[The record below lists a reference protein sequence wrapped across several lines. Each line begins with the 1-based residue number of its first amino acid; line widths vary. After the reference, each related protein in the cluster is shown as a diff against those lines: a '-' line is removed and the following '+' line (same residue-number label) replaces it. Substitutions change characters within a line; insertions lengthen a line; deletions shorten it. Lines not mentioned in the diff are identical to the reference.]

1 MYYLCKFLGS
11 GHISRVD
18 RMLILASVVAL
29 QSPLCAQIG
38 KLLLD
43 QRISIVNSKCTIDID
58 VMACFCSGKS
68 ICKCFV
74 VE

>member
-1 MYYLCKFLGS
+1 
-11 GHISRVD
+11 
-18 RMLILASVVAL
+18 MLILASVVAL

-74 VE
+74 VA